1 MPILSNFPGGA
12 GSGSGGLTLAAVSGI
27 TTQVSSEK
35 VYVKWTDPDD
45 LVVAG
50 STIAAWGGTLLVR
63 KAGSAPTSRRD
74 GTIVLDSKTRDAYKN
89 TYFCD
94 SGLSNGTKYYYK
106 FFPYTTANAY
116 TDSTDDEFNA
126 IPTVQVAGIT
136 SWNVTGMSASSE
148 AGNGK
153 MTVKWTDPSASISAD
168 GVTLASWA
176 STTIVVKSGSYPT
189 SKDDSGAVYTLKV
202 TTRNRYSSTPLTITG
217 LTNGTKY
224 YIAFFP
230 ETTDGGINTSTSQR
244 TTGTANRIT
253 IANVPAQSGTLTY
266 NKSSQSPSWS
276 NYNTTYMTIGGT
288 TSGTNAG
295 NYTASFTPKT
305 DYRWS
310 DGATTAKNVV
320 WSIGKATGTLTVSKT
335 TIKLSL
341 SRLTDTFTI
350 GGNHDGT
357 LSVTSSATGV
367 ATVSRSGNTVTVSH
381 VNQTNGEATI
391 TVSCTAG
398 TNYSAPASK
407 TVKVT
412 AEFILATLNDNSWA
426 AIHSVSGTGA
436 SYWAVGDRKAV
447 AVSGTVGTQAVNGT
461 YYAYIIGFNHNS
473 SKEGNGITFG
483 TFKTALSGG
492 TDICLVDGKYD
503 GYSTNGTKYF
513 NMNHS
518 SNTNSGGWKG
528 CDLRYDVLGST
539 NTNDGDATATTA
551 TNPVAN
557 TLMAALPSDLR
568 AVMQPMTIYTDNTG
582 GGSDNA
588 SYVTIYRCVRDKD
601 IAWHC
606 GANKYKHPECRNS
619 NSIGIE
625 ARPSKINRKR
635 VMASD
640 TDWYFEPKVVDN
652 LVWLTKKLM
661 AQYNIPA
668 DHVIRHYDVTGKL
681 CPRPWC
687 CADMNVYYKTSGDA
701 QWEEFKKRISDGK
714 EEDEDMTLDTF
725 KELMKEYRA
734 ELQDNDCGT
743 WSKEA
748 REWAISNGLING
760 TGTEVNGEPNYAWAD
775 QLTREQAAAL
785 FYRFAKLMGKA

>member
-27 TTQVSSEK
+27 TTQVSSGK

-74 GTIVLDSKTRDAYKN
+74 GTIVLDSKTRNAYKN

-94 SGLSNGTKYYYK
+94 SGLSNGAKYYYK

-153 MTVKWTDPSASISAD
+153 MTVKWTDPSAYISAD

-202 TTRNRYSSTPLTITG
+202 TTRNQYSSTPLTITG

-266 NKSSQSPSWS
+266 NKSSQSPSWR

-295 NYTASFTPKT
+295 NYTASFTPKA

-341 SRLTDTFTI
+341 SKLTDTFTI
-350 GGNHDGT
+350 GGNYDGT
-357 LSVTSSATGV
+357 LSVTSNATGV
-367 ATVSRSGNTVTVSH
+367 VTVSRSGNTVTVSH
-381 VNQTNGEATI
+381 VHQTNGEATI

-436 SYWAVGDRKAV
+436 SYWAIGDRKAV
-447 AVSGTVGTQAVNGT
+447 TVNGTVGTQAVNGT

-492 TDICLVDGKYD
+492 TDICLVDGNYNS
-503 GYSTNGTKYF
+503 YSTNGTKYF

-518 SNTNSGGWKG
+518 SNTNAGGWKG

-588 SYVTIYRCVRDKD
+588 SYVTKTTDYLPLLAEYEIFGTRTYANSAEKNYQAQYAYYSAGNSKVKYCHSATGST
-601 IAWHC
+601 AWWWERSPF
-606 GANKYKHPECRNS
+606 YDNS
-619 NSIGIE
+619 NYFCVVNTNGNASYNYARYSIGV
-625 ARPSKINRKR
+625 APAFR
-635 VMASD
+635 V
-640 TDWYFEPKVVDN
+640 
-652 LVWLTKKLM
+652 
-661 AQYNIPA
+661 
-668 DHVIRHYDVTGKL
+668 
-681 CPRPWC
+681 
-687 CADMNVYYKTSGDA
+687 
-701 QWEEFKKRISDGK
+701 
-714 EEDEDMTLDTF
+714 
-725 KELMKEYRA
+725 
-734 ELQDNDCGT
+734 
-743 WSKEA
+743 
-748 REWAISNGLING
+748 
-760 TGTEVNGEPNYAWAD
+760 
-775 QLTREQAAAL
+775 
-785 FYRFAKLMGKA
+785 

>member
-27 TTQVSSEK
+27 TTQVSSGK

-153 MTVKWTDPSASISAD
+153 MTIKWTDPSASISAD

-341 SRLTDTFTI
+341 SKLTDTFTI

-447 AVSGTVGTQAVNGT
+447 TVNGTVGTQAVNGT

-492 TDICLVDGKYD
+492 TDICLVDGYY
-503 GYSTNGTKYF
+503 GSYSTNGTKYF

-518 SNTNSGGWKG
+518 SNTNAGGWKG

-588 SYVTIYRCVRDKD
+588 SYVTKTTDYLPLLAEYEIFGTRTYANSAEKNYQAQYAYYSAGNSRVKYRHSATGST
-601 IAWHC
+601 AWWWERSPNYNNSNNFC
-606 GANKYKHPECRNS
+606 NVNTNGNANNNNARNS
-619 NSIGIE
+619 NGAAPDFVNQKWSGSIVV
-625 ARPSKINRKR
+625 AQR
-635 VMASD
+635 VNYDPYERRNTSRD
-640 TDWYFEPKVVDN
+640 ENPKPPFDI
-652 LVWLTKKLM
+652 LTRTPPESPCVHGERCIL
-661 AQYNIPA
+661 
-668 DHVIRHYDVTGKL
+668 
-681 CPRPWC
+681 PRFMC
-687 CADMNVYYKTSGDA
+687 YELSRLDDA
-701 QWEEFKKRISDGK
+701 
-714 EEDEDMTLDTF
+714 
-725 KELMKEYRA
+725 
-734 ELQDNDCGT
+734 LQDIC
-743 WSKEA
+743 
-748 REWAISNGLING
+748 
-760 TGTEVNGEPNYAWAD
+760 TEGE
-775 QLTREQAAAL
+775 
-785 FYRFAKLMGKA
+785 

>member
-27 TTQVSSEK
+27 TTQVSSGK

-176 STTIVVKSGSYPT
+176 STTIVVRSGSYPT
-189 SKDDSGAVYTLKV
+189 SKDDSSAVYTLKV
-202 TTRNRYSSTPLTITG
+202 TTRNQYSSTPLTITG

-276 NYNTTYMTIGGT
+276 NYNTTYMTLGGT

-295 NYTASFTPKT
+295 SYTASFTPKT

-310 DGATTAKNVV
+310 DGTTTAKNVS
-320 WSIGKATGTLTVSKT
+320 WSIGKATGTLTVTPSSITLNSSAK
-335 TIKLSL
+335 SA
-341 SRLTDTFTI
+341 TFTI
-350 GGNHDGT
+350 GGNYDGT
-357 LSVTSSATGV
+357 LSVASSATGV
-367 ATVSRSGNTVTVSH
+367 ASVSRSGTTVTVSS
-381 VNQTNGEATI
+381 VGNTTGTAVI

-398 TNYSAPASK
+398 TNYSAPANK
-407 TVKVT
+407 TVQVT
-412 AEFILATLNDNSWA
+412 ATFVTKVLNENTWETISG
-426 AIHSVSGTGA
+426 VSADSTGA

-447 AVSGTVGTQAVNGT
+447 AVSGTVGTQSVSGT
-461 YYAYIIGFNHNS
+461 YYVYIIGFNHN
-473 SKEGNGITFG
+473 GATGIDFG

-492 TDICLVDGKYD
+492 TDICLIDA
-503 GYSTNGTKYF
+503 GYGNNYTNGTKYF

-568 AVMQPMTIYTDNTG
+568 AVMKPMTIYTDNTG
-582 GGSDNA
+582 GGSNTA
-588 SYVTIYRCVRDKD
+588 SNVTASVDYLPLLAEYEIFGTRSY
-601 IAWHC
+601 
-606 GANKYKHPECRNS
+606 ANSSEQNHQ
-619 NSIGIE
+619 
-625 ARPSKINRKR
+625 
-635 VMASD
+635 
-640 TDWYFEPKVVDN
+640 
-652 LVWLTKKLM
+652 
-661 AQYNIPA
+661 AQYAYYSAGNSK
-668 DHVIRHYDVTGKL
+668 VKYRHSATSSAAWWWERS
-681 CPRPWC
+681 P
-687 CADMNVYYKTSGDA
+687 YYYSSGA
-701 QWEEFKKRISDGK
+701 FCVVSTDG
-714 EEDEDMTLDTF
+714 LA
-725 KELMKEYRA
+725 YYH
-734 ELQDNDCGT
+734 
-743 WSKEA
+743 
-748 REWAISNGLING
+748 
-760 TGTEVNGEPNYAWAD
+760 YAWLSFGVAPAF
-775 QLTREQAAAL
+775 RV
-785 FYRFAKLMGKA
+785 

>member
-27 TTQVSSEK
+27 TTQVSSGK

-176 STTIVVKSGSYPT
+176 STTIVVRSGSYPT
-189 SKDDSGAVYTLKV
+189 SKDDSSAVYTLKV
-202 TTRNRYSSTPLTITG
+202 TTRNQYSSTPLTITG

-253 IANVPAQSGTLTY
+253 IANVPAQSGTQTY

-276 NYNTTYMTIGGT
+276 NYNTTYMTLGGT

-295 NYTASFTPKT
+295 SYTASFTPKT

-310 DGATTAKNVV
+310 DGTTTAKNVS
-320 WSIGKATGTLTVSKT
+320 WSIGKATGTLTVTPSSITLNSSAK
-335 TIKLSL
+335 SA
-341 SRLTDTFTI
+341 TFTI
-350 GGNHDGT
+350 GGNYDGT
-357 LSVTSSATGV
+357 LSVASSATGV
-367 ATVSRSGNTVTVSH
+367 ASVSRSGTTVTVSS
-381 VNQTNGEATI
+381 VGNTTGTAVI

-398 TNYSAPASK
+398 TNYSAPANK
-407 TVKVT
+407 TVQVT
-412 AEFILATLNDNSWA
+412 ATFVTKVLNENTWETISG
-426 AIHSVSGTGA
+426 VSADSTGA

-447 AVSGTVGTQAVNGT
+447 AVSGTVGTQSVSGT
-461 YYAYIIGFNHNS
+461 YYVYIIGFNHN
-473 SKEGNGITFG
+473 GATGIDFG

-492 TDICLVDGKYD
+492 TDICLIDG
-503 GYSTNGTKYF
+503 GYGNNYTNGTKYF

-582 GGSDNA
+582 GGTNTA
-588 SYVTIYRCVRDKD
+588 SNVTASVDYLPLLAEYEIFGTRSY
-601 IAWHC
+601 
-606 GANKYKHPECRNS
+606 ANSSEQNHQ
-619 NSIGIE
+619 
-625 ARPSKINRKR
+625 
-635 VMASD
+635 
-640 TDWYFEPKVVDN
+640 
-652 LVWLTKKLM
+652 
-661 AQYNIPA
+661 AQYAYYSAGNSK
-668 DHVIRHYDVTGKL
+668 VKYRHSSTSSAAWWWERSPYYNNGYYFCGVTTNGY
-681 CPRPWC
+681 
-687 CADMNVYYKTSGDA
+687 AGS
-701 QWEEFKKRISDGK
+701 S
-714 EEDEDMTLDTF
+714 
-725 KELMKEYRA
+725 
-734 ELQDNDCGT
+734 
-743 WSKEA
+743 SA
-748 REWAISNGLING
+748 RYSNG
-760 TGTEVNGEPNYAWAD
+760 VAPAF
-775 QLTREQAAAL
+775 RV
-785 FYRFAKLMGKA
+785 

>member
-27 TTQVSSEK
+27 TTQVSSGK
-35 VYVKWTDPDD
+35 VYVKWIDPDD

-310 DGATTAKNVV
+310 DGAITAKSVV
-320 WSIGKATGTLTVSKT
+320 WSIGKATGTLTVSKA

-341 SRLTDTFTI
+341 SKLTDTFTI
-350 GGNHDGT
+350 GGNYDGT

-381 VNQTNGEATI
+381 VHRTNGEAII

-492 TDICLVDGKYD
+492 TDICLVDGNYN

-518 SNTNSGGWKG
+518 SNTNAGGWKG

-582 GGSDNA
+582 GGRDNA
-588 SYVTIYRCVRDKD
+588 SYVTKTTDYLPLLAEYEIFGTRSY
-601 IAWHC
+601 
-606 GANKYKHPECRNS
+606 ANSAEKNYQ
-619 NSIGIE
+619 
-625 ARPSKINRKR
+625 
-635 VMASD
+635 
-640 TDWYFEPKVVDN
+640 
-652 LVWLTKKLM
+652 
-661 AQYNIPA
+661 AQYAYYSAGNSKVKYPHSA
-668 DHVIRHYDVTGKL
+668 TGSTAWWWGRSPCYYDSYTF
-681 CPRPWC
+681 CS
-687 CADMNVYYKTSGDA
+687 VYTSGNA
-701 QWEEFKKRISDGK
+701 NYS
-714 EEDEDMTLDTF
+714 
-725 KELMKEYRA
+725 
-734 ELQDNDCGT
+734 
-743 WSKEA
+743 SA
-748 REWAISNGLING
+748 RYSSGVAPAFR
-760 TGTEVNGEPNYAWAD
+760 V
-775 QLTREQAAAL
+775 
-785 FYRFAKLMGKA
+785 

>member
-27 TTQVSSEK
+27 TTQVSSGK

-126 IPTVQVAGIT
+126 TPTVQVAGIT
-136 SWNVTGMSASSE
+136 SWNVTSMSASAE

-153 MTVKWTDPSASISAD
+153 MTVKWTDPAASITAD
-168 GVTLASWA
+168 GVTLATWA

-189 SKDDSGAVYTLKV
+189 SKDDSSAAYTLKV
-202 TTRNRYSSTPLTITG
+202 TTRNQYSSTPLTITG

-230 ETTDGGINTSTSQR
+230 ETTDGGINTSTTQR

-253 IANVPAQSGTLTY
+253 IANVPSQSGTLTY

-276 NYNTTYMTIGGT
+276 NYNTTYMTLGGT

-295 NYTASFTPKT
+295 RYTASFTPKT

-310 DGATTAKNVV
+310 DGTTTAKSVT

-335 TIKLSL
+335 SITLNLST
-341 SRLTDTFTI
+341 LTDTFTI
-350 GGNHDGT
+350 GGNYDGT
-357 LSVTSSATGV
+357 LSVTSNKTSV
-367 ATVSRSGNTVTVSH
+367 ATVSRSGTTATVSH

-398 TNYSAPASK
+398 TNYTAPTSK
-407 TVKVT
+407 TVTVK

-447 AVSGTVGTQAVNGT
+447 AVSGTVGTQSVSGT
-461 YYAYIIGFNHNS
+461 YYVYIIGFNHN
-473 SKEGNGITFG
+473 GATGIDFG

-492 TDICLVDGKYD
+492 TDICLIDA
-503 GYSTNGTKYF
+503 GYGNNYTNGTKYF

-568 AVMQPMTIYTDNTG
+568 AVMKPMTIYTDNTG
-582 GGSDNA
+582 GGSNTA
-588 SYVTIYRCVRDKD
+588 SNVTASVDYLPLLAEYEIFGTRSY
-601 IAWHC
+601 
-606 GANKYKHPECRNS
+606 ANSSEQNHQ
-619 NSIGIE
+619 
-625 ARPSKINRKR
+625 
-635 VMASD
+635 
-640 TDWYFEPKVVDN
+640 
-652 LVWLTKKLM
+652 
-661 AQYNIPA
+661 AQYAYYSAGNSK
-668 DHVIRHYDVTGKL
+668 VKYRHSATSSSAWWWERSPFYDNGSIF
-681 CPRPWC
+681 CF
-687 CADMNVYYKTSGDA
+687 VYT
-701 QWEEFKKRISDGK
+701 
-714 EEDEDMTLDTF
+714 
-725 KELMKEYRA
+725 
-734 ELQDNDCGT
+734 
-743 WSKEA
+743 
-748 REWAISNGLING
+748 NGYANS
-760 TGTEVNGEPNYAWAD
+760 NYAWNSYGVAPAF
-775 QLTREQAAAL
+775 RV
-785 FYRFAKLMGKA
+785 

>member
-27 TTQVSSEK
+27 TTQVSSGK

-202 TTRNRYSSTPLTITG
+202 TTRNQYSSTPLTITG

-310 DGATTAKNVV
+310 DGATTAKSVV

-341 SRLTDTFTI
+341 SKLTDTFTI
-350 GGNHDGT
+350 GGNYDGT

-381 VNQTNGEATI
+381 VHQTNGEATI

-447 AVSGTVGTQAVNGT
+447 TVNGTVGTQAVNGT

-492 TDICLVDGKYD
+492 TDICLVDGNYN

-518 SNTNSGGWKG
+518 SNTNAGGWKG

-557 TLMAALPSDLR
+557 TLMAALPSDLL

-588 SYVTIYRCVRDKD
+588 SYVTKTTDYLPLLAEYEIFGTRTYANSAEKNYQAQYAYYSAGNSKVKYRHSATGST
-601 IAWHC
+601 AWWWERSPNYNNSNNFC
-606 GANKYKHPECRNS
+606 NVNTNGNANNNNARNS
-619 NSIGIE
+619 NGVAPDFVNQKWSGSIVV
-625 ARPSKINRKR
+625 AQR
-635 VMASD
+635 VNYDPYERRNTSRD
-640 TDWYFEPKVVDN
+640 ESPKLPFDI
-652 LVWLTKKLM
+652 LTRTPPEYPCVHGERCIL
-661 AQYNIPA
+661 
-668 DHVIRHYDVTGKL
+668 
-681 CPRPWC
+681 PRFMC
-687 CADMNVYYKTSGDA
+687 HELSRLDDA
-701 QWEEFKKRISDGK
+701 
-714 EEDEDMTLDTF
+714 
-725 KELMKEYRA
+725 
-734 ELQDNDCGT
+734 LQDIC
-743 WSKEA
+743 
-748 REWAISNGLING
+748 
-760 TGTEVNGEPNYAWAD
+760 TEGE
-775 QLTREQAAAL
+775 
-785 FYRFAKLMGKA
+785 